1 MYMCPVCGYDRLS
14 EPPADFTI
22 CPCCAT
28 EFEYDDVIRSRED
41 LRASW
46 LRSGAK
52 WWSSVDNPPNGW
64 DPYAQL
70 NRIIK
75 PTRRGTVLI
84 APPLPTWLRMLAG
97 AETTRY
103 RMPSWDLMI
112 NRAHQTILVELKSP
126 FSDMTFQEMARLSVR
141 TEAEDRQ
148 SVSAFNP
155 ETEGWMPQA
164 A

>member
-22 CPCCAT
+22 CPSCGT
-28 EFEYDDVIRSRED
+28 EFEYDDVIRNRED

-64 DPYAQL
+64 DPYVQL

-84 APPLPTWLRMLAG
+84 GPPLPTWLRMLGDAK
-97 AETTRY
+97 TKCRV
-103 RMPSWDLMI
+103 PSWDLMI
-112 NRAHQTILVELKSP
+112 NGAHQTILVESKSP
-126 FSDMTFQEMARLSVR
+126 FSDMPLKEMAGLS
-141 TEAEDRQ
+141 EAEGR
-148 SVSAFNP
+148 
-155 ETEGWMPQA
+155 
-164 A
+164 